1 MDGSGGW
8 KETLHRLL
16 TENVA
21 DTRASRGPSGR
32 TYTAPFARVWDAI
45 MKDIRTRRRWE
56 LVHADEELGI
66 VTARCR
72 TFLGFVDDLTI
83 WVGLDENALTRVEA
97 RSRSRRGKGD
107 LGKNRRR
114 LRGFFDRL
122 EDALGPSARV

>member
-8 KETLHRLL
+8 KETLHRWL

-21 DTRASRGPSGR
+21 DTRETRGPSGR
-32 TYTAPFARVWDAI
+32 TYTASFARVWDAI
-45 MKDIRTRRRWE
+45 TEDIRTRRRWE

-72 TFLGFVDDLTI
+72 TFLGFVDDVTI
-83 WVGLDENALTRVEA
+83 WVTLDENALTRVEA

-114 LRGFFDRL
+114 LRALFDRL
-122 EDALGPSARV
+122 DDALGPSARV